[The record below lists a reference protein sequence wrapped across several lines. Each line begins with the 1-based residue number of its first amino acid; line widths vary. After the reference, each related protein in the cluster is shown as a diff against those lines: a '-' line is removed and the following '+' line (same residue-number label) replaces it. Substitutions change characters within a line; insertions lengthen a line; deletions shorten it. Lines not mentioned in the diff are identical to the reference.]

1 MVLGGF
7 VPSSV
12 NAYFFLHILVFYKYF
27 QIWWFVISEMT
38 GESNSLEFGNP
49 ERPECNNL
57 LSIYELASGKT
68 KEVKNGLYFSYI
80 YNCLSR
86 QYLVQPSMFDS
97 FHVKILFYGFTFCV
111 CNVLKCAFGILRVK
125 LRAYLKGQEVNKL
138 HMPFLLI
145 LFITP
150 SNYLTNPNYF
160 IPLDYR
166 KRCASRIYCLF
177 YNP

>member
-1 MVLGGF
+1 
-7 VPSSV
+7 
-12 NAYFFLHILVFYKYF
+12 
-27 QIWWFVISEMT
+27 MT

-166 KRCASRIYCLF
+166 NRCASRIYCLF

>member
-111 CNVLKCAFGILRVK
+111 CNVLKCV
-125 LRAYLKGQEVNKL
+125 
-138 HMPFLLI
+138 LLV
-145 LFITP
+145 F
-150 SNYLTNPNYF
+150 
-160 IPLDYR
+160 
-166 KRCASRIYCLF
+166 
-177 YNP
+177 

>member
-68 KEVKNGLYFSYI
+68 KEVKNRLYFLYI

-86 QYLVQPSMFDS
+86 QYLVQPSMFDA
-97 FHVKILFYGFTFCV
+97 FHVKILFLWFYFLC
-111 CNVLKCAFGILRVK
+111 LQLIK
-125 LRAYLKGQEVNKL
+125 LC
-138 HMPFLLI
+138 FW
-145 LFITP
+145 
-150 SNYLTNPNYF
+150 YF
-160 IPLDYR
+160 EGNIKSLP
-166 KRCASRIYCLF
+166 KRTGS
-177 YNP
+177 